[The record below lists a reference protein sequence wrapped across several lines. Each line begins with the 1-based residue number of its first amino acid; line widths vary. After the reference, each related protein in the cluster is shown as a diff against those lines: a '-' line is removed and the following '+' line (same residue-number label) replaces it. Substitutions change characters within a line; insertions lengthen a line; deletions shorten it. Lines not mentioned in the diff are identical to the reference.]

1 MTHSLSQDSNLPV
14 GGKQGVSHIREL
26 ASRLEK
32 LADAD
37 AEYWSFADN
46 GERDYLH
53 SLFRYPAMMVP
64 RLQRKLLETCI
75 TWDRGIDRIYDP
87 FVGSGTVMTEAMLL
101 GRSFV
106 GTDINPLA
114 ILVCRAKS
122 EYLNAESIER
132 DLDRLLKHILSDKCA
147 AIDIEFPH
155 MRKWFE
161 PQVLIGL
168 CRVRRAILAGT
179 CADIRRF
186 WWVVLAETIR
196 LVSNSRTSTVKLHLR
211 PRAEIESRPNPI
223 VRFREIAER
232 SVQIVVA
239 QQEILEAKGLQR
251 AGVYQRK
258 IELEVADIRGH
269 SIAPADLLM
278 SSPPYGD
285 NHSTVTYGQAAYL
298 PLQWVPKTDIGPTID
313 PALSASTHSTDTASL
328 GGKSSV
334 TAVREAEKTLEA
346 SPALRAL
353 IHDLKEEPL
362 DRSTRVAGFFKDF
375 DLGLDSIIDNLGP
388 RAVMLWTVG
397 DRSVGGKRVPMALIL
412 KELVGERAEYVTE
425 LRRMIPAA
433 KKRMPTRNAL
443 TKTMG
448 SETILVLR
456 KKGLRVSLSATSA
469 TKIMR
474 ARTMYDMTAYHG
486 QMKLQSEGWSCLRA

>member
-1 MTHSLSQDSNLPV
+1 MTYPV
-14 GGKQGVSHIREL
+14 TANPSPSPEQAKVGDTWEL
-26 ASRLEK
+26 ASKLEQ
-32 LADAD
+32 LAAAD

-75 TWDRGIDRIYDP
+75 SWDQGIERIYDP

-106 GTDINPLA
+106 GADINPLA

-122 EYLNAESIER
+122 EYLNSEEIKR
-132 DLDRLLKHILSDKCA
+132 DLERLLRQIGSDTSEA
-147 AIDIEFPH
+147 VDVDFPH
-155 MRKWFE
+155 MGKWFE
-161 PQVLIGL
+161 PQVLVGI
-168 CRVRRAILAGT
+168 CRVRRAILDSHCGHA
-179 CADIRRF
+179 RRF

-211 PRAEIESRPNPI
+211 PDSEIASRPDPI

-232 SVQIVVA
+232 SVQIMTA
-239 QQEILEAKGLQR
+239 QQEILEAKELLKKGT
-251 AGVYQRK
+251 YQRQ
-258 IELEVADIRGH
+258 IELAVADVREH
-269 SIAPADLLM
+269 SIVPADLLM

-298 PLQWVPKTDIGPTID
+298 PLQLVPMADIGSTID
-313 PALSASTHSTDTASL
+313 TALTTSTHSTDTASL
-328 GGKSSV
+328 GGRRSV
-334 TAVREAEKTLEA
+334 SAVRDAEKTLDR
-346 SPALRAL
+346 SPALRTL
-353 IHDLKEEPL
+353 IDGLKDKPL

-375 DLGLDSIIDNLGP
+375 DCGLDTIIDNLRPG
-388 RAVMLWTVG
+388 AVMLWTVG

-412 KELVGERAEYVTE
+412 SELVGERVEPVIE
-425 LRRMIPAA
+425 LTRIIPAA

-448 SETILVLR
+448 TETILVLR
-456 KKGLRVSLSATSA
+456 KK
-469 TKIMR
+469 I
-474 ARTMYDMTAYHG
+474 
-486 QMKLQSEGWSCLRA
+486 

>member
-1 MTHSLSQDSNLPV
+1 MSYSMSERPSPSVAQNGACD
-14 GGKQGVSHIREL
+14 IRTL
-26 ASRLEK
+26 ASSLEQ

-46 GERDYLH
+46 GDRDYLH

-75 TWDRGIDRIYDP
+75 SWDPGIDRIYDP
-87 FVGSGTVMTEAMLL
+87 FVGSGTVMTESMML

-106 GTDINPLA
+106 GADINPLA

-122 EYLNAESIER
+122 GYLSAEEIQK
-132 DLDRLLKHILSDKCA
+132 DLKRLLKQIESDSSSE
-147 AIDIEFPH
+147 IDVEFAH
-155 MRKWFE
+155 MDKWFQ
-161 PQVLIGL
+161 PQVLRGV
-168 CRVRRAILAGT
+168 CKVRRAILGST
-179 CADIRRF
+179 CGHTRRF

-211 PRAEIESRPNPI
+211 PSSEIETRPDPI

-232 SVQIVVA
+232 SVRIMRA
-239 QQEILEAKGLQR
+239 QQEILEVGGLLKEGIYER
-251 AGVYQRK
+251 E
-258 IELEVADIRGH
+258 IELEVADIRRH

-298 PLQWVPKTDIGPTID
+298 PLQLVPSTDIGPAID
-313 PALSASTHSTDTASL
+313 PALSASTHATDTASL
-328 GGKSSV
+328 GGNSSV
-334 TAVREAEKTLEA
+334 KAVRDATGVIERSSELH
-346 SPALRAL
+346 AL
-353 IHDLKEEPL
+353 IDSLKDQPL
-362 DRSTRVAGFFKDF
+362 DRSTRIAGFFRDF
-375 DLGLDSIIDNLGP
+375 DCGLNSIIGNLRPG
-388 RAVMLWTVG
+388 ALMLWTVG
-397 DRSVGGKRVPMALIL
+397 DRSVGGKRVPMAAIMSQLI
-412 KELVGERAEYVTE
+412 GARATYVTE
-425 LRRMIPAA
+425 LKRAIPAA

-456 KKGLRVSLSATSA
+456 KV
-469 TKIMR
+469 
-474 ARTMYDMTAYHG
+474 D
-486 QMKLQSEGWSCLRA
+486 